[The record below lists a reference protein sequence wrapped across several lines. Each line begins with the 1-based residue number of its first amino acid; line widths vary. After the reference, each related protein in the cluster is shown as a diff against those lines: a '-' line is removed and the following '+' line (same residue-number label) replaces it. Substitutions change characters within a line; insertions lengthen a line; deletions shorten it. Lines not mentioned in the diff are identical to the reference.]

1 MKRITMILLALLLA
15 VCLPVIA
22 VGVQNIPSERLLPR
36 LNDGAQ
42 LLTEDQ
48 AEALLAQLDEI
59 SQRLEFD
66 VAVVTVDALPAGY
79 TVQEYADDFYD
90 QNGFGQGSGRDGCL
104 LLISMEERDW
114 YISTCG
120 YGITALT
127 DSRIDKIGEEM
138 IDWGLSDGDYASAFA
153 RYAALCEKYVAQAR
167 QSGSQS
173 GEGVLREEP
182 SAGERPREE
191 TPWGLLLLASLAVG
205 ALLAFIPVSV
215 MKADLK
221 TVRGQRDAENYVIG
235 HSLRLNRNRD
245 VFLYRNVTRTAKPK
259 EESSG
264 SHHGGGSSIHT
275 SSSGTSHGGGGGKF

>member
-1 MKRITMILLALLLA
+1 MKRTTFLLLALLLI
-15 VCLPVIA
+15 VCLPVTA
-22 VGVQNIPSERLLPR
+22 AGAQDIPPERLLPR

-48 AEALLAQLDEI
+48 AEALLVQLDET
-59 SQRLEFD
+59 SRRLAFD

-90 QNGFGQGSGRDGCL
+90 RNGFGQGSGRDGCL

-127 DSRIDKIGEEM
+127 DSRIERIGEEM
-138 IDWGLSDGDYASAFA
+138 MDWGLSDGDYASAFR
-153 RYAALCEKYVAQAR
+153 RYAELCERYVTRAR
-167 QSGSQS
+167 QD
-173 GEGVLREEP
+173 GEN
-182 SAGERPREE
+182 PRQTE
-191 TPWGLLLLASLAVG
+191 TPWGLVLLVSLAAG

-215 MKADLK
+215 MKGALK
-221 TVRGQRDAENYVIG
+221 TVRGQPGAQNYVVDS
-235 HSLRLNRNRD
+235 SLRLNRNRD
-245 VFLYRNVTRTAKPK
+245 VFLYRNVTRTARPK

-264 SHHGGGSSIHT
+264 GRGGGGSSVHT
-275 SSSGTSHGGGGGKF
+275 SSSGTRHGGGGGKF